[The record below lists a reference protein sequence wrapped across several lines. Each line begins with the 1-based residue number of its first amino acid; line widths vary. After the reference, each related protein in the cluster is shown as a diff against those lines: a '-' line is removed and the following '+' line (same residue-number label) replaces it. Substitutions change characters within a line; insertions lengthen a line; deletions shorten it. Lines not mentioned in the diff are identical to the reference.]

1 MKISEALVV
10 AVLILSTSAS
20 AQQSNL
26 IHYILSPDKIVIEGI
41 SYLRAFEI
49 FAQERYIEYGEPI
62 AVEINQEEG
71 TVDLSDFDGWTVRV
85 PLAEAQS
92 QPNKVDAT
100 K

>member
-1 MKISEALVV
+1 MSIRKSIAV
-10 AVLILSTSAS
+10 AIIVLATTASAS
-20 AQQSNL
+20 KSF
-26 IHYILSPDKIVIEGI
+26 IIRSILSPDRMVIEGI
-41 SYLRAFEI
+41 SYQRVLEI
-49 FAQERYIEYGEPI
+49 FRHMRHVEYGEPI
-62 AVEINQEEG
+62 GVKINLEEG